1 MTGKEN
7 LLDLSGKVAVVTGG
21 GDGIGRSC
29 CEILAS
35 AGASVAVCD
44 LNGEKA
50 AAVAR
55 ELTDSYGVGAIGAA
69 CDVTD
74 DKARTDLVARTVAE
88 LGGVNILVNNVGRG
102 GGGRENLFKIDVD
115 YVERIYRLNVFAPW
129 RLCQLAAPEM
139 QRSGYGSIINITS
152 ISSVAA
158 EADMAIYASSK
169 AALNH
174 LSANLAYDL
183 GVPGVRINCVGPG
196 ATMTPALASVLTPDI
211 RERMLRRTPLK
222 RLGEASDI
230 AMAVLFFASPM
241 SAWISGQ
248 TLLVDGGGIQT
259 LS

>member
-7 LLDLSGKVAVVTGG
+7 LLDLSGKVAIVTGG

-74 DKARTDLVARTVAE
+74 DKARTDLVARTVSE

-102 GGGRENLFKIDVD
+102 GGGRENLFKID
-115 YVERIYRLNVFAPW
+115 RLNVFAPW

-183 GVPGVRINCVGPG
+183 GVLGVRINCVGPG
-196 ATMTPALASVLTPDI
+196 ATMTPALPSV
-211 RERMLRRTPLK
+211 LK
-222 RLGEASDI
+222 RLGEAADI